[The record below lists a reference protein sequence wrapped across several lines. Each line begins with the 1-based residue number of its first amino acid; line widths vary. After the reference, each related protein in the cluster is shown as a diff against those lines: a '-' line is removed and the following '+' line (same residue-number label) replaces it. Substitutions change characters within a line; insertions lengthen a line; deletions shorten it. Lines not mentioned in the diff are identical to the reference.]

1 VLKLGNLWRAVGR
14 EGEVLEMLVQRRGG
28 MCSALGL
35 MRKLLKKQAF
45 TQKLLVD
52 RQAALLRHGVPVSTA
67 DLP

>member
-1 VLKLGNLWRAVGR
+1 
-14 EGEVLEMLVQRRGG
+14 MLVQRRGG

-45 TQKLLVD
+45 TPKLLVD
-52 RQAALLRHGVPVSTA
+52 RQAAPLRHGVPVSTA